1 MRAAARRHARRWLPR
16 RPSST
21 EVAAIRLADVAAQL
35 PQAWSSSV
43 LARFGDA
50 RLKLLRMD
58 ERNYPEESHDY
69 DEGLLVLD
77 GVMVLRIRGEV
88 RRVEAGELHVVPAG
102 VPHSVEG
109 GSRGTL
115 LIIDT

>member
-1 MRAAARRHARRWLPR
+1 MTP
-16 RPSST
+16 
-21 EVAAIRLADVAAQL
+21 IRLVDAAAQL
-35 PQAWSSSV
+35 PEAWSSRV
-43 LARFGDA
+43 FAQFGGT
-50 RLKLLRMD
+50 RLKLVRMD
-58 ERNYPEESHDY
+58 STAYLEEVHED

-88 RRVEAGELHVVPAG
+88 LRVEAGELYVVPAG

-109 GSRGTL
+109 SSRGTL